1 MLLEKK
7 KKNTFVAEN
16 AENTEGEMLEW
27 LKRHAWKA
35 CIRQKRIGGS
45 NPPYS
50 AKKPLQVFCSGFF
63 CKRNWFVAVVENGSV
78 DN

>member
-1 MLLEKK
+1 MGGRVVECARLESVYTG
-7 KKNTFVAEN
+7 N
-16 AENTEGEMLEW
+16 
-27 LKRHAWKA
+27 
-35 CIRQKRIGGS
+35 RIGGS

>member
-1 MLLEKK
+1 
-7 KKNTFVAEN
+7 
-16 AENTEGEMLEW
+16 MLEW